1 MSLVCLRPHT
11 SRRHRI
17 ARNFEIRLILSYLK
31 PWKSSDTADRSSA
44 FPPSSSEAP
53 PEVDTGRRTRSM
65 QLEGTSKR
73 KRRSS
78 ASNGDIEN
86 SPTCDAKRLKED
98 DRPSSHEDIEHLATE
113 ERLPLTELPVG
124 QPYDDSDGSDTE
136 WLEAC
141 TEDLSVGDEEEE
153 DHDRE
158 KPGGSEDEESAD
170 VDENQE
176 PSPKVVRIIDNQMEH
191 SSPPKCESFDRVF
204 FQSRRYFASIPELM
218 NFFKRKGR
226 SSAEDRTDK
235 IFCDNPGLQPKM
247 RSVLLEWIVEVCDV
261 YKLHRETYHLTV
273 DYLDRYLCQSQNIS
287 KGQLQLIGVTALL
300 IAAKYEEIYPPKISD
315 FAYITD
321 GACTD
326 QDIIKMENLMVQV
339 LEWRCTVIT
348 SNAWVLG
355 FLQLLCVHEKKDSG
369 TLDITVP
376 LYNNVTYETIMHLL
390 DLCSLDCGF
399 VKFPY
404 KVLALSGIFIVVP
417 NPDPVILKVSGYESD
432 DLADCMDWMQ
442 PFWTVLSQKF
452 NYEDVSGSLGN
463 AESNV
468 RAIDFS
474 HMRIKHNIDL
484 EMLEAVQMIVEAKEK
499 SDVIPELLLTP
510 PSSSEKR
517 KGSHNKKST
526 QVSASNGTIL
536 M

>member
-1 MSLVCLRPHT
+1 
-11 SRRHRI
+11 
-17 ARNFEIRLILSYLK
+17 
-31 PWKSSDTADRSSA
+31 
-44 FPPSSSEAP
+44 
-53 PEVDTGRRTRSM
+53 M
-65 QLEGTSKR
+65 QLEGSSKR

-86 SPTCDAKRLKED
+86 SPVCEAKRLRED
-98 DRPSSHEDIEHLATE
+98 DEDVDHLATE

-124 QPYDDSDGSDTE
+124 QPYDPDGSDTD

-141 TEDLSVGDEEEE
+141 AEDLSVGDEDEVENN
-153 DHDRE
+153 RE
-158 KPGGSEDEESAD
+158 KLGESEDEDNAH

-176 PSPKVVRIIDNQMEH
+176 PSPKIARVIDNYLDR
-191 SSPPKCESFDRVF
+191 SSPSPKSASFDRIV

-218 NFFKRKGR
+218 NFFKRKGQ
-226 SSAEDRTDK
+226 SSSEDRTDK

-339 LEWRCTVIT
+339 LEWRCTLIT

-355 FLQLLCVHEKKDSG
+355 FLQLLCIHEKKDSG

-376 LYNNVTYETIMHLL
+376 LYNHLIYETVMHLL
-390 DLCSLDCGF
+390 DLCTLDCGF
-399 VKFPY
+399 VKFSY
-404 KVLALSGIFIVVP
+404 KVLALSSLHIVMP
-417 NPDPVILKVSGYESD
+417 NPDPVILKVSGYEPD
-432 DLADCMDWMQ
+432 DLAECMDWMQ
-442 PFWTVLSQKF
+442 PFWTILCQKF
-452 NYEDVSGSLGN
+452 KYEAINSGASASSVSSG
-463 AESNV
+463 
-468 RAIDFS
+468 RASDFS
-474 HMRIKHNIDL
+474 HLRIKHNIDL
-484 EMLEAVQMIVEAKEK
+484 DILEAVQMIIESKEN

-517 KGSHNKKST
+517 KGCHNKKATQINST
-526 QVSASNGTIL
+526 SNGTIL
-536 M
+536 A